1 MTATPATPASGAA
14 ASADH
19 VRRRPH
25 QYLALVIGVVY
36 LLVGIAGFAV
46 TGFADWTVHDHS
58 QTLLGFAV
66 NPLHNVVHL
75 AIGLLG
81 VLLWSRPSA
90 ARTYGW
96 ILLVGYGAAF
106 VYGLLVVDDPQA
118 NVLNI
123 NGADNVLHAVSA
135 AAGLLIAL
143 WPVRRNVSGEA
154 RHPRTP

>member
-1 MTATPATPASGAA
+1 MTTASASGATARPATA
-14 ASADH
+14 ARG
-19 VRRRPH
+19 VH

-36 LLVGIAGFAV
+36 LLVGAVGFAI
-46 TGFADWTVHDHS
+46 TGFDGWTMHDHS
-58 QTLLGFAV
+58 QTLLVFAI

-75 AIGLLG
+75 VIGLLG
-81 VLLWSRPSA
+81 VLLWSRSTS

-96 ILLVGYGAAF
+96 ILAIGYGAAF
-106 VYGLLVVDDPQA
+106 VYGLIVVDDPEA

-143 WPVRRNVSGEA
+143 WPARRAA
-154 RHPRTP
+154 RTTPARAGA